1 MKLDPVLLNMAA
13 SWSEKAYN
21 KKNKDAIK
29 IENKLTG
36 ATAFVIKRKTI
47 DVIAFRGTEK
57 KLNDILTDLTA
68 IPVPYAGRMCHAG
81 FVLQPAPIRHPTKK
95 HIDPKKRTM
104 FTGHS
109 LGGALAEMSA
119 AKMNGK
125 HDNINLITFGKP
137 NTFFKGFKRP
147 MKLDNQISCVNGSDM
162 VARVPRLLYG
172 PSKSQTM
179 LYFSNTGPD
188 YINPSKDTR
197 IADRGGMKDRVAD
210 HSMSDYKKRLKEYL
224 ESQEKVKPIN
234 QEAAK
239 QLEKMK

>member
-21 KKNKDAIK
+21 NKNKDAIK
-29 IENKLTG
+29 IENKITG

-68 IPVPYAGRMCHAG
+68 IPVPYASRMCHAG
-81 FVLQPAPIRHPTKK
+81 FVLQHASIWKQIKK

-197 IADRGGMKDRVAD
+197 IADRGGIKDRAAD

-224 ESQEKVKPIN
+224 DGQEKVKPIN
-234 QEAAK
+234 EEARK

>member
-21 KKNKDAIK
+21 QKNKDAIK
-29 IENKLTG
+29 IENKITG
-36 ATAFVIKRKTI
+36 ATAFVIKRKSI

-81 FVLQPAPIRHPTKK
+81 FVLQHASIWKEIKK

-147 MKLDNQISCVNGSDM
+147 MKLDNQISCVNGSDG
-162 VARVPRLLYG
+162 VARVPRILYG

-197 IADRGGMKDRVAD
+197 IADRGGIKDRVAD

-234 QEAAK
+234 EEARK
-239 QLEKMK
+239 QLEKMR

>member
-21 KKNKDAIK
+21 QKNKDAIK
-29 IENKLTG
+29 IENKITG
-36 ATAFVIKRKTI
+36 ATAFVIKRKSI

-81 FVLQPAPIRHPTKK
+81 FVLQHASIWKEIKK

-197 IADRGGMKDRVAD
+197 RADRGGVADRVAD

-224 ESQEKVKPIN
+224 DDQEKVKPIN

>member
-21 KKNKDAIK
+21 QKNKDAIK
-29 IENKLTG
+29 IENKITG
-36 ATAFVIKRKTI
+36 ATAFVIKRKSI

-57 KLNDILTDLTA
+57 KLNDIITDLTA

-81 FVLQPAPIRHPTKK
+81 FVLQHASIWKEIKK

-119 AKMNGK
+119 SKMNGK

-137 NTFFKGFKRP
+137 NTFFKGFKKP

-197 IADRGGMKDRVAD
+197 RADRGGVADRVAD
-210 HSMSDYKKRLKEYL
+210 HSMNDYKKRLKEYL
-224 ESQEKVKPIN
+224 DSQEKVKPIN
-234 QEAAK
+234 QEAAR

>member
-13 SWSEKAYN
+13 SWSEKAYK

-29 IENKLTG
+29 IENKITG

-81 FVLQPAPIRHPTKK
+81 FVLQHASIWKEIKK

-162 VARVPRLLYG
+162 VARVPRILYG

-197 IADRGGMKDRVAD
+197 IADRGGVKDRVAD
-210 HSMSDYKKRLKEYL
+210 HSMSEYKKRLKEYL
-224 ESQEKVKPIN
+224 DGQEKVKPIN

>member
-21 KKNKDAIK
+21 QKNKDAIK
-29 IENKLTG
+29 IENKITG
-36 ATAFVIKRKTI
+36 ATAFVIKRKSI

-81 FVLQPAPIRHPTKK
+81 FVLQHASIWKEIKK

-147 MKLDNQISCVNGSDM
+147 MKLDNQISCVNGSDG
-162 VARVPRLLYG
+162 VARVPRILYG

-197 IADRGGMKDRVAD
+197 IADRGGIKDRVAD

-239 QLEKMK
+239 QLEKMR

>member
-1 MKLDPVLLNMAA
+1 
-13 SWSEKAYN
+13 
-21 KKNKDAIK
+21 
-29 IENKLTG
+29 
-36 ATAFVIKRKTI
+36 
-47 DVIAFRGTEK
+47 
-57 KLNDILTDLTA
+57 
-68 IPVPYAGRMCHAG
+68 
-81 FVLQPAPIRHPTKK
+81 
-95 HIDPKKRTM
+95 M

-197 IADRGGMKDRVAD
+197 RADRGGVADRVAD

-224 ESQEKVKPIN
+224 DDQEKVKPIN

>member
-21 KKNKDAIK
+21 NKNKDAIK
-29 IENKLTG
+29 IENKITG

-81 FVLQPAPIRHPTKK
+81 FVLQHASIWKEIKK

-137 NTFFKGFKRP
+137 NTFLKGFKRP
-147 MKLDNQISCVNGSDM
+147 MKLDNQISCVNGSDG
-162 VARVPRLLYG
+162 VARVPRILYG

-188 YINPSKDTR
+188 YINPSKHTR
-197 IADRGGMKDRVAD
+197 IADRGGIKDRVAD

-224 ESQEKVKPIN
+224 DGQEKVKPIN
-234 QEAAK
+234 EEARK
-239 QLEKMK
+239 QLEKMR